1 MSISIKLSLNIFVG
15 TIKTYLHKKIMY
27 FYSELI
33 NYISMNLQI
42 EQMHPLIL
50 NVGLAIHNADWN
62 WKNVNSPFT
71 RLYYIVEG
79 NAKIELPDG
88 LYTLRPNHLYCI
100 PAFTRHTNICDSHF
114 THYYLHIYEDKCS
127 ENDWLDHWKFPI
139 EIEATE
145 LDYVL
150 FKRLC
155 RINPHMALQK
165 SDPATYDN
173 NLTLMQNL
181 IKNRQRAFCD
191 KVESRGIVF
200 QLLSHFLKHA
210 QPKNEMEDN
219 RIAKT
224 VLYIR
229 KHLNETI
236 ELETLAKISC
246 LSKDHFIRLF
256 KKKLGNTPLQYINQ
270 KKIEKAQLL
279 LITEDISVKEI
290 AFQLAFEDYSYFNR
304 LFKKI
309 TGVTPQKYRRLY

>member
-1 MSISIKLSLNIFVG
+1 
-15 TIKTYLHKKIMY
+15 
-27 FYSELI
+27 
-33 NYISMNLQI
+33 MNLQV
-42 EQMHPLIL
+42 EQMHPLVL

-71 RLYYIVEG
+71 RLYYVTEG
-79 NAKIELPDG
+79 TAKIELPDG
-88 LYTLRPNHLYCI
+88 VHTLRPNHMYCI
-100 PAFTRHTNICDSHF
+100 PAFTLHTNICDSHF
-114 THYYLHIYEDKCS
+114 IHYYLHIYEDQYS
-127 ENDWLDHWKFPI
+127 EHDWQDHWKFPV

-145 LDYVL
+145 LDKLL

-155 RINPHMALQK
+155 EINPHMTLQK
-165 SDPATYDN
+165 SDPTTYDN
-173 NLTLMQNL
+173 NPTLMQNL

-200 QLLSHFLKHA
+200 QLLSHFFKQG
-210 QPKNEMEDN
+210 QPKIETEDN

-229 KHLNETI
+229 KHLNEPI
-236 ELETLAKISC
+236 ELEKLAEISC

-256 KKKLGNTPLQYINQ
+256 KKELGNTPLQYINQ

-279 LITEDISVKEI
+279 LITEDLAVKEI

-304 LFKKI
+304 LFKKT
-309 TGVTPQKYRRLY
+309 TGVTPQEYRRLY